1 MSKDTI
7 RVVIRQ
13 PLHPLLREWSKLLGI
28 DDFGEIVNYL
38 LLDLK
43 RSGHLPNSQAIS
55 VVSIKPQEIN
65 PTNNSIHEVNELAG
79 LF

>member
-1 MSKDTI
+1 MSKQTM

-13 PLHPLLREWSKLLGI
+13 PLHRLIQEWAETLGI
-28 DDFGEIVNYL
+28 DDVGEVVNFL

-43 RSGHLPNSQAIS
+43 RNGHLPASPSANNHS
-55 VVSIKPQEIN
+55 PQESENDSNI
-65 PTNNSIHEVNELAG
+65 EVNELAG